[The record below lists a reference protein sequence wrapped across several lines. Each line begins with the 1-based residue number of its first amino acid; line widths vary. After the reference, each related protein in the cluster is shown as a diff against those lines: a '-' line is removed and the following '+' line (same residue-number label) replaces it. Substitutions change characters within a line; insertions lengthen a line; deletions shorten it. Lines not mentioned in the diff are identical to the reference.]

1 MLEEYSY
8 YMLIKDYKVR
18 QIFLEDDNFTLV
30 KAHAIEM
37 CKELISRK
45 VEIPWA
51 CPNGIRIDK
60 VDDELLCWMRK
71 AGCYLLGFGIESGNQ
86 EILDRAHKQL
96 NLKYIREVIIM
107 AKKYDFITYGF
118 FIIGL
123 PGETQNTIKQ
133 TIEFAKRLPL
143 DKAWFNVLVPY
154 PGTEVF
160 AMYSKNKS
168 RNSIQWDNID
178 TNSGMI
184 AEGIEYEDLSGSD
197 LIYWQRRALLEF
209 YFSSPKRL
217 FNVLRNLSFG
227 SLQTLMKTSFYKNW
241 SIR

>member
-1 MLEEYSY
+1 M
-8 YMLIKDYKVR
+8 
-18 QIFLEDDNFTLV
+18 
-30 KAHAIEM
+30 
-37 CKELISRK
+37 
-45 VEIPWA
+45 
-51 CPNGIRIDK
+51 
-60 VDDELLCWMRK
+60 
-71 AGCYLLGFGIESGNQ
+71 
-86 EILDRAHKQL
+86 
-96 NLKYIREVIIM
+96 
-107 AKKYDFITYGF
+107 
-118 FIIGL
+118 

-184 AEGIEYEDLSGSD
+184 ADGIEYEDLSGSD

-209 YFSSPKRL
+209 YFSSSKRL